1 MRQSHRWRFVHALS
15 SGNCGLAAAG
25 TVVGSVCAG
34 WADLFWVNDLAC
46 DRLLHFRYGRI
57 REVSEGPDGYIAE
70 DWND

>member
-1 MRQSHRWRFVHALS
+1 VEIVASRLQAPWS
-15 SGNCGLAAAG
+15 
-25 TVVGSVCAG
+25 VVFAPDGRI
-34 WADLFWVNDLAC
+34 LFWVNDLAC